1 MNMGNFSSLSNQLD
15 QPDIIIAPGIYDALG
30 AVLVEQAGF
39 STAYLSGASIAY
51 TRFGRSD
58 IGLVTMTEV
67 AETLTVIKERSEL
80 AVVVDADTGFGNALN
95 VMRTVRRFETAG
107 AAAIQLEDQTLPKR
121 CGHLSGKSLIPTNEM
136 VGKIKAALDARHSPS
151 TLIIARTDAIAVEGF
166 EQALDRAQR
175 YHEAGADILFVE
187 APQSEVQMQQI
198 TTRFGSHT
206 PLLANMVEGGKTPQK
221 NAAELQEIGY
231 SIVIFPGGLV
241 RAQAVAAQ
249 EYLSS
254 LSQHGSTSPFGDR
267 MLNFNQLNHVL
278 GTDELLALGES
289 YDANNFEK
297 DT

>member
-1 MNMGNFSSLSNQLD
+1 MDDLSSLPSQLD
-15 QPDIIIAPGIYDALG
+15 QSSIVIAPGIYDALG

-39 STAYLSGASIAY
+39 RAAYLSGASIAY

-58 IGLVTMTEV
+58 IGLVSMTEV

-80 AVVVDADTGFGNALN
+80 SVVVDADTGFGNALN

-107 AAAIQLEDQTLPKR
+107 AAAIQLEDQTMPKR
-121 CGHLSGKSLIPTNEM
+121 CGHLSGKSLIPASEM
-136 VGKIKAALDARHSPS
+136 VGKIKAALDARRSQS

-175 YHEAGADILFVE
+175 YQEAGADILFIE
-187 APQSEVQMQQI
+187 APQSEAQMLEI
-198 TTRFGSHT
+198 TARFGSQT

-221 NAAELQEIGY
+221 NADELQEIGY

-241 RAQAVAAQ
+241 RAQTAAAQ
-249 EYLSS
+249 DYLKS
-254 LSQHGSTSPFGDR
+254 LSQHGSTFPFADR
-267 MLNFNQLNHVL
+267 MLNFNQLNHIL
-278 GTDELLALGES
+278 GTNELLALGES

-297 DT
+297 KT